1 MPDPLSYPYEAP
13 LEKNLQTKMSP
24 LMDQQI
30 QNVLK
35 QQILVKNQVKFGFF
49 FFFFVYQV
57 SGAETRRFSN
67 ASPQSEAS
75 EPIHDFPK
83 VSSYKPPMNLFS
95 KRTLW

>member
-1 MPDPLSYPYEAP
+1 
-13 LEKNLQTKMSP
+13 
-24 LMDQQI
+24 MDQQI

-49 FFFFVYQV
+49 FVYHV
-57 SGAETRRFSN
+57 PGAETRRFSN
-67 ASPQSEAS
+67 ANPQSEAS